1 MIKILLSRKLGEL
14 RWTQAELAR
23 ATGIRPTT
31 INEMYHEISERVNL
45 EHLDLICE
53 ALDCDLDELIIRIPN
68 TYPKIEHNRAGS
80 KVHNGLYDALV
91 RMGKETCDCY
101 VLSGLSAAQKKKLM
115 LADNR
120 VYELGITDSDV
131 FDAILKDLGGDF
143 DIPGWDP
150 DLIEMITA
158 SMADT
163 DDMVKGYGVYEGEE
177 VDRISSKTVE
187 DHSPAQGAAP
197 SYAPST
203 QQEERPSDSHA

>member
-1 MIKILLSRKLGEL
+1 MQITVKKLSDLHKPDRNVRKHTDKQLTEYVRSL
-14 RWTQAELAR
+14 EMFDQ
-23 ATGIRPTT
+23 IRP
-31 INEMYHEISERVNL
+31 IVVDESGEI
-45 EHLDLICE
+45 I
-53 ALDCDLDELIIRIPN
+53 
-68 TYPKIEHNRAGS
+68 AG
-80 KVHNGLYDALV
+80 NGLYDALV

-203 QQEERPSDSHA
+203 QQEERPSDSHAEPVITPAEPRTETGRFVICPHCGERICL

>member
-1 MIKILLSRKLGEL
+1 MQITVKKLSDLHKPDRNVRKHTDKQLTEYVRSL
-14 RWTQAELAR
+14 EMFDQ
-23 ATGIRPTT
+23 IRP
-31 INEMYHEISERVNL
+31 IVVDESGEI
-45 EHLDLICE
+45 I
-53 ALDCDLDELIIRIPN
+53 
-68 TYPKIEHNRAGS
+68 AG
-80 KVHNGLYDALV
+80 NGLYDALV

-203 QQEERPSDSHA
+203 QQEERPADSHAEPVITPEEPRTETGRFVICPHCGERICL